1 MPYKVEGQRVPIGAG
16 MSTAGYAVIRDG
28 KSVVEFTRSYEEA
41 VARAERLTEEEQR
54 DG

>member
-1 MPYKVEGQRVPIGAG
+1 MPYKVQGQRVPIGAG

-28 KSVVEFTRSYEEA
+28 KSVVEFTHDYEEA

>member
-16 MSTAGYAVIRDG
+16 MATTGYAVIRDG
-28 KSVVEFTRSYEEA
+28 KSVVDFVRSYEEA
-41 VARAERLTEEEQR
+41 VARAERLSEEDQR